1 MDSKGGSLPA
11 MPEPKNPTSMK
22 QLSDSP
28 CGCKGRGDG
37 ITDPALMD
45 KAATQLAATPHDG
58 VLQKIGNHNHTH
70 EHLKDLTSRFFNGD
84 QETMSKFCT
93 SPPGSPLLKAVESGP
108 PDSSPELTL
117 KITKHLPNGKSP
129 PPSRY
134 EASYGEDGTEET
146 NATLILSDGMLAPAN
161 AINEGIKLRG
171 PVKKVPPSRRHPLEP
186 AVNGSERS
194 TFTHIVE
201 PCEKSRESYDLA
213 PESDVLISESND
225 ATVIDVPT
233 YITSNGM
240 PVLDTDE
247 ATVVQGV
254 GDAETLL
261 TDQQPHVQFSVGDIV
276 WAKVCGYPWWPCMI
290 TTDPEFNLHFR
301 ENANNCR
308 GLFYHIQY
316 FSDTPER
323 GYVPG
328 KNLVIF
334 SEKEQ
339 YQTLCRGNKQTTV
352 PPDGKKLLIP
362 RKVRIPWDTGISQA
376 TEAVSLPVEER
387 LAKFSFTYEG
397 NQPRFNSCILQELQC
412 KQQQQQS
419 HEEFPDTASLTPPD
433 STQSSPITVQTPS
446 NHLTPPLPTNSST
459 SARKMSLA
467 TKAPKVPAS
476 RGQCSH
482 KEKNALCK
490 RRKKAA
496 PVVVPPHIDTGVQEM
511 DIAADK
517 VEPVETTMNKSGI
530 FTKDSSLN
538 QDVLFAEIDPQFQAS
553 QKKLRK
559 LKQKFPAA
567 PSSLKRKKI
576 KASAITAERLNT
588 ELLKPVILDAEVCK
602 MKKKLK
608 KNKTEAVFKV
618 MKKASK
624 RALEEP
630 DVEDVPQP
638 RKKAKLGGSLKR
650 HETLKAQA
658 PEPSVSMRK
667 RKRQKSAINEKRK
680 RSKAPISVVEPQN
693 KGRWIRNKNQDPSN
707 QSLSVSSKKHGPSI
721 QNSYQER
728 PDSPTD
734 EALATRKA
742 ERAVSNKKESVCQVC
757 EKTSEDLV
765 TCEGQCYGSYH
776 LQCLGLDQSSDKVL
790 CTACR
795 TGVHACFT
803 CKKSEGEL
811 KRCSVLHCGRFYHET
826 CLRLSAL
833 TVFDNRGFR
842 CPLHTCL
849 SCHCSGRGTAKAT
862 KGKMIRC
869 LRCPV
874 AYHSGDLCV
883 AAGSE
888 TLTPTTMLCTNH
900 FNPKKGYRHHTH
912 VNVSW
917 CFICSKGGSLLCC
930 ESCPAAFHP
939 DCLNITMPDGSW
951 FCYDCRSGKKPKY
964 RDIIWVKLGNYRWWP
979 AEIRHPRN
987 IPTNIQHLRHEIGEF
1002 PVYFFGSKDY
1012 YWTHQGRVFPY
1023 MEGDRA
1029 SRNQKTGI
1037 GKVFKNAVLEAE
1049 ARFNQIKME
1058 REAKEAQENNRKPP
1072 PYKYIKVNKPVGHV
1086 QIYTADIA
1094 EIPKCNCK
1102 PSDERPCS
1110 FESECLNRMLL
1121 YECHPQV
1128 CPAGA
1133 RCMNQDFTKRLYPE
1147 TKIIRTAGKGWG
1159 LISLRD
1165 IKKGEFVNEYVGEL
1179 IDEEEC
1185 RARIKYA
1192 QENDITHFYMLTIDK
1207 DRIIDA
1213 GPKGNY
1219 SRFMNHSCQP
1229 NCETQKWT
1237 VNGDTRVGLFAVC
1250 DIPAGTELT
1259 FNYNLDCLGNEKTVC
1274 RCDAPNCSGFLG
1286 DRPKITPTS
1295 EPKAKLQK
1303 KKPRR
1308 RRARSEGKKQSEDEC
1323 FRCGDGGQL
1332 VLCDRKGCTKAYHLS
1347 CLDRTKR
1354 PFGRWDCPWH
1364 HCDVCGKPSEAFC
1377 QRCPNSFCKAHEEGM
1392 LRAQPTSNQLC
1403 CQEHD
1408 ESDLHSTPA
1417 VTQKSDLTTKH
1428 AKRGRKPGAQS
1439 STDTAAKKRSRKHRN
1454 KQQKGRAESA
1464 APLSPPPS
1472 IPYP

>member
-93 SPPGSPLLKAVESGP
+93 PPPGSPLLKAVESGP

-194 TFTHIVE
+194 TFTHIME

-261 TDQQPHVQFSVGDIV
+261 TEEQPHVQFSVGDIV

-323 GYVPG
+323 GYIPG

-352 PPDGKKLLIP
+352 PSDGKKLLIP
-362 RKVRIPWDTGISQA
+362 RKVRIPWDTGVSQA
-376 TEAVSLPVEER
+376 TAAVALPVEER

-412 KQQQQQS
+412 KQQQQS

-476 RGQCSH
+476 REQCSH
-482 KEKNALCK
+482 KKKNALCK

-496 PVVVPPHIDTGVQEM
+496 PVVVLPHIDSGVQEM
-511 DIAADK
+511 PIAADNL
-517 VEPVETTMNKSGI
+517 EPVETAINESGI

-608 KNKTEAVFKV
+608 KNKTDAAFKV

-630 DVEDVPQP
+630 NVEDVPQP
-638 RKKAKLGGSLKR
+638 RKKAKLGGNLKC

-658 PEPSVSMRK
+658 PEPSVSMQK

-680 RSKAPISVVEPQN
+680 RSKTPISVVVPQN

-721 QNSYQER
+721 QNTYQER

-734 EALATRKA
+734 EAHAARKA

-765 TCEGQCYGSYH
+765 TCEGQCHGSYH

-1037 GKVFKNAVLEAE
+1037 GKVFKNAVLEAG

-1428 AKRGRKPGAQS
+1428 AKCGRKPGARS
-1439 STDTAAKKRSRKHRN
+1439 STDTAAKKLSRKHRN